1 MKKTFTLLTTVL
13 FVLVAAPAF
22 AQDGNAD
29 GANTGLIALAA
40 GLAMGIAALG
50 GSLGQGRATASAVE
64 AIGRNPGA
72 SGKITVPMIIGL
84 ALIESL
90 VIYSFVVALIL
101 AP

>member
-1 MKKTFTLLTTVL
+1 MKKVFTLALTGL
-13 FVLVAAPAF
+13 FVLIAVPAF
-22 AQDGNAD
+22 AQQEAAD
-29 GANTGLIALAA
+29 PQTGLIALAA